1 MRFLNGLFGRS
12 AKSEP
17 KSVSKTSFEVDID
30 EQDLSILQAAA
41 NARVNKNPTTI
52 VTDDSD
58 AEPSDLDEVNLSTVA
73 TVMDSV
79 GKPRQA
85 SVNIWDLDDEDSETA
100 SAPEAPAVAAPDRAS
115 SRARRNRTRLIGFDK
130 SDGDVVDIFDD
141 APKTVQSE
149 RVQFPV
155 GWVLVV
161 EGPGRGH
168 CFALSSGMAQIGRG
182 EDQSIQLDFGDASI
196 SRTNH
201 AAIVYDPESRKF
213 LLGHGG
219 KANIVRLNNKPVISN
234 EDLADNDK
242 VTIGE
247 TTLQIKTLCGVD
259 FDWSDTDEGEEH
271 DDVAIA

>member
-1 MRFLNGLFGRS
+1 MKFLNGLFGRS

-17 KSVSKTSFEVDID
+17 KSVAKTSFEVDVD
-30 EQDLSILQAAA
+30 EKDLSILKAAA
-41 NARVNKNPTTI
+41 NARV
-52 VTDDSD
+52 DSQPVDIAND
-58 AEPSDLDEVNLSTVA
+58 ADVEPGELGDVNLSTVE

-85 SVNIWDLDDEDSETA
+85 AVNIWDLDEDEADAMGA
-100 SAPEAPAVAAPDRAS
+100 SEAPAVAAPDRAS

-141 APKTVQSE
+141 APKATPAE

-155 GWVLVV
+155 GWILVV

-168 CFALSSGMAQIGRG
+168 CFALMPGMAQIGRG
-182 EDQSIQLDFGDASI
+182 EDQSIQLDFGDAAI
-196 SRTNH
+196 SRSNH
-201 AAIVYDPESRKF
+201 AAVVYDPENRKF

-234 EDLADNDK
+234 EDLVDGDK
-242 VTIGE
+242 ITIGE
-247 TTLQIKTLCGVD
+247 TTLQIKTLCGDD

>member
-1 MRFLNGLFGRS
+1 MKFLNGLFGRS

-17 KSVSKTSFEVDID
+17 KSVSKTSFEVEVDD
-30 EQDLSILQAAA
+30 KDLSILEAAA
-41 NARVNKNPTTI
+41 NARVNTQPDAD
-52 VTDDSD
+52 VAYDSD
-58 AEPSDLDEVNLSTVA
+58 AEPSELDDVNLSTVA

-85 SVNIWDLDDEDSETA
+85 SVNIWDLDDDEADTA
-100 SAPEAPAVAAPDRAS
+100 GTPEAPAVAAPDRAS

-141 APKTVQSE
+141 APKVTPSE
-149 RVQFPV
+149 RIQFPV
-155 GWVLVV
+155 GWILVV

-168 CFALSSGMAQIGRG
+168 CFALTAGMAQMGRG

-196 SRTNH
+196 SRSNH

-219 KANIVRLNNKPVISN
+219 KANIVRLNSKPVISN
-234 EDLADNDK
+234 EDLVDGDK
-242 VTIGE
+242 ITIGE
-247 TTLQIKTLCGVD
+247 TTLQIKTLCGED